1 MERAPVS
8 TAIIRLA
15 LPMMAAMLAQSIYN
29 MTDIFFIG
37 QTGNLNMVAAVSLVF
52 PIFMLSQALGNIFAT
67 GGASYI
73 SRLLGTKNSREA
85 QQVSAVSFYLSLAS
99 GAALT
104 VALLCFETPILS
116 LIGAGEATFEHA
128 DDYFSIVA
136 LFMPLAVT
144 TTLFS
149 GLMRSEGATDKSMI
163 LQLLGISLN
172 IILDPVFI
180 LLFDW
185 GTRGAAWAT
194 IAGEAASFAYG
205 IWYFASKKTTLSIR
219 LKKCAPNKTMLREL
233 FTIGIPAGLSNLFL
247 SIAIVFSNRIAAR
260 FGDYAVAASGIQM
273 RIASLC
279 FMLVFALAMG
289 FQPFAGFNYGA
300 KNYDRL
306 RKGFKITLIFS
317 SLLCCAGSALF
328 LFLGDFLI
336 RLFINDKQTIEAGA
350 AMLRVFIAGLL
361 FLGIQTT
368 LMTTF
373 QALGKSTAAL
383 FVSLG
388 RQLLFYVPLLFI
400 LSARFGFKGFI
411 WALPASDALT
421 ALLAAALSR
430 PLFTVMRKTPE

>member
-8 TAIIRLA
+8 KAIIRLA

-52 PIFMLSQALGNIFAT
+52 PIFMLAQALGNIFAT

-73 SRLLGTKNSREA
+73 SRLLGTKNPREA
-85 QQVSAVSFYLSLAS
+85 QQVSAVSFYLSLAA

-104 VALLCFETPILS
+104 AALLCFEAPILS
-116 LIGAGEATFEHA
+116 LIGAGDATFEHA
-128 DDYFSIVA
+128 EGYFSIVT
-136 LFMPLAVT
+136 LFMPIAVT
-144 TTLFS
+144 STVFS

-163 LQLLGISLN
+163 LQLAGIGLN

-180 LLFDW
+180 LWFGW

-194 IAGEAASFAYG
+194 VAGEAASFAYG
-205 IWYFASKKTTLSIR
+205 AWYFASKKTALSIR
-219 LKKCAPNKTMLREL
+219 ATHYAPNKTMLREL
-233 FTIGIPAGLSNLFL
+233 FAIGIPAGLSNLFL

-300 KNYDRL
+300 KNYGRL

-317 SLLCCAGSALF
+317 TLLCCAGSALF

-336 RLFINDKQTIEAGA
+336 RLFINDTQTIEAGA

-361 FLGIQTT
+361 FLGAQTT

-373 QALGKSTAAL
+373 QALGKSTEAL
-383 FVSLG
+383 LISLG
-388 RQLLFYVPLLFI
+388 RQLLFYVPLLII
-400 LSARFGFKGFI
+400 LSARFGFQGFI

-421 ALLAAALSR
+421 ALLAIALSR
-430 PLFTVMRKTPE
+430 PLFAIMRKV